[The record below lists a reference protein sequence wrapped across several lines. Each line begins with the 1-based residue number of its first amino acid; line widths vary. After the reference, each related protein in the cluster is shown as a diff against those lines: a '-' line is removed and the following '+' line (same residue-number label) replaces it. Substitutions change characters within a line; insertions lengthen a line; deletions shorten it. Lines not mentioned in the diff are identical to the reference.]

1 MKAQN
6 SQLKTLLSVGGW
18 NFGTS
23 QFTTM
28 MSSPANRQTFIN
40 SAITLLRKYKFDG
53 LDIDMEYPGSR
64 GSPATDKQQ
73 YTIFL
78 QVYFLMMQFSYV
90 VRTIAIIHIK
100 CLFLKFKYWQETM
113 KAFQAEAA
121 SSGNSRLLLT
131 AAVGAGKPTIDA
143 AYEIPAV
150 CRYNIQYYLSTLKS
164 SLCEYI

>member
-6 SQLKTLLSVGGW
+6 PQLKTLLSVGGW

-28 MSSPANRQTFIN
+28 MSSSANRQTFIN

-73 YTIFL
+73 FTILL
-78 QVYFLMMQFSYV
+78 QVYRLVVQFQFV
-90 VRTIAIIHIK
+90 ARTIVIISIDF
-100 CLFLKFKYWQETM
+100 LFLKF
-113 KAFQAEAA
+113 
-121 SSGNSRLLLT
+121 
-131 AAVGAGKPTIDA
+131 
-143 AYEIPAV
+143 
-150 CRYNIQYYLSTLKS
+150 
-164 SLCEYI
+164 EYILVGSDESFSNRSSVIWQISPSVGSSSWCWKADHRCCL